1 MLLNCKKNFQ
11 EKLTIELSQKA
22 YKQSGI
28 SLIWAIVKQK
38 MKSPTEEEF
47 EESIKELS
55 EYKNRL
61 EKEVV
66 TISQKLKMP
75 QRKIESIINSHQEL
89 NKIKIILSK
98 LYKQKENA
106 KSNLLLWFYFCCLNN
121 IKMYPMNVAKLN
133 SIKCI

>member
-1 MLLNCKKNFQ
+1 
-11 EKLTIELSQKA
+11 
-22 YKQSGI
+22 
-28 SLIWAIVKQK
+28 

-75 QRKIESIINSHQEL
+75 QRKIKSIINSHQEL

-98 LYKQKENA
+98 LYKQKENTTS
-106 KSNLLLWFYFCCLNN
+106 KLISWFYFGCLNN
-121 IKMYPMNVAKLN
+121 IKMYSMNVANLN
-133 SIKCI
+133 SIKCIYSL